1 MLRIKI
7 VKEANDIKKITFL
20 GHANYDDY
28 GKDIV
33 CAAASATMLC
43 TVNAIYS
50 IDKDSIKVI
59 QENNKQTIN
68 ILKKDEITLKLID
81 NMIKCLKSLENQYPK
96 NLEIK

>member
-1 MLRIKI
+1 
-7 VKEANDIKKITFL
+7 
-20 GHANYDDY
+20 
-28 GKDIV
+28 
-33 CAAASATMLC
+33 MLC